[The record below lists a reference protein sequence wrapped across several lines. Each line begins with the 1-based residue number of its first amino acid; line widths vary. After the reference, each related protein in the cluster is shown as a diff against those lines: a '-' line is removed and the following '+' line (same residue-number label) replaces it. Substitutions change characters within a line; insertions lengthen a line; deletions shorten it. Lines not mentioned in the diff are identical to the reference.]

1 MIQAVT
7 FDLWDTVLIDDTDEP
22 KRAALGLLPKPAAR
36 LQLLTEEITRHHP
49 ALAPEQIKQA
59 FDEAN
64 RRFNHAWKVEHHTPP
79 VAERFCVVFDLLG
92 VSPTPGY
99 PEVVREIEEME
110 VNVPPDFVPGVAE
123 AIRELAGEFK
133 LGVIS
138 DTIHTTGKG
147 LRRLLDSQGIL
158 KYFRAFVFSDEV
170 GASKPKPLVFER
182 AAAEL
187 GVPFSEIVH
196 VGDRESNDVEG
207 PRAMGMKTIFFTGA
221 LDRGSA
227 QTQANAICRDYASLP
242 AVVRKLNQS
251 SG

>member
-22 KRAALGLLPKPAAR
+22 KRAARGLLPKPAAR
-36 LQLLTEEITRHHP
+36 LKLLSDEIARCY
-49 ALAPEQIKQA
+49 PEIGGAEIKEA

-64 RRFNHAWKVEHHTPP
+64 ARFNQAWKVEHHTPT
-79 VAERFCVVFDLLG
+79 VTERFRVVFDLLG

-187 GVPFSEIVH
+187 GVPFSELGCLYSRITHFEKGVQERS
-196 VGDRESNDVEG
+196 V
-207 PRAMGMKTIFFTGA
+207 
-221 LDRGSA
+221 
-227 QTQANAICRDYASLP
+227 
-242 AVVRKLNQS
+242 
-251 SG
+251 